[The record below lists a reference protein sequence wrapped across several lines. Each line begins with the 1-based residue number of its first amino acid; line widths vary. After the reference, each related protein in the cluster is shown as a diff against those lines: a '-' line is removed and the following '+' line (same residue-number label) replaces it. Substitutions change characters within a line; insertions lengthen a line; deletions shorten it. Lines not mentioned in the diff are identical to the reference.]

1 MVSKM
6 AKFEDLAEIRAAKKI
21 IKAYHYTKD
30 NLWVNVREIMKE
42 RNIIVKDIYLPDEIS
57 GVLDTRGDR
66 PIVLVQEK
74 HEERRKRFSLAHELG
89 HFVLNSSPRGVH
101 LDRQT
106 YFRSNLSSSGTDI
119 EEKKANRFAAEL
131 LMPSD
136 ILWEILLEDMPDL
149 IDAEEE
155 DSLKELNNL
164 ATRFNVSIAALTI
177 KISGVL
183 KGKGI

>member
-1 MVSKM
+1 M
-6 AKFEDLAEIRAAKKI
+6 ARFEDLPEIKAAKEI
-21 IKAYHYTKD
+21 ISAYHYTKAT
-30 NLWVNVREIMKE
+30 LPVEIRQIMADK
-42 RNIIVKDIYLPDEIS
+42 NIIVEDVYLPDDIS

-66 PIVLVQEK
+66 PIVLVQKK
-74 HEERRKRFSLAHELG
+74 HEKKRKRFSLAHELG

-101 LDRQT
+101 LDRNT
-106 YFRSNLSSSGTDI
+106 YFRSNLSSAGTDT

-136 ILWEILLEDMPDL
+136 ILWEILMEDMPDL

-155 DSLKELNNL
+155 EGLNILKAL
-164 ATRFNVSIAALTI
+164 ATRFEVSVAALTI

-183 KGKGI
+183 KGKGF

>member
-1 MVSKM
+1 ML
-6 AKFEDLAEIRAAKKI
+6 KFEDLPEIKAAKEI
-21 IKAYHYTKD
+21 INTYHYTK
-30 NLWVNVREIMKE
+30 NTLWVDIRKIMEE
-42 RNIIVKDIYLPDEIS
+42 RNIIVKDVYLPDEIS

-74 HEERRKRFSLAHELG
+74 HDEKRKRFSLAHELG

-119 EEKKANRFAAEL
+119 KEKKANRFAAEL

-136 ILWEILLEDMPDL
+136 ILWEILSEDIRDL

-164 ATRFNVSIAALTI
+164 ATKFYVSIAALTI

-183 KGKGI
+183 KGKGF